1 MQGQQKNDLK
11 QKNLESVLYIQAF
24 QSTKEN

>member
-1 MQGQQKNDLK
+1 MQGQQKKDLK